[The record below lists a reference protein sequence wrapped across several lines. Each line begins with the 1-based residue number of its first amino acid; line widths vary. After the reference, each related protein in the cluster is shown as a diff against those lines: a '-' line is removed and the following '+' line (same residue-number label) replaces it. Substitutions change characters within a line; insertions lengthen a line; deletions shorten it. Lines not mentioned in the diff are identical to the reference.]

1 MPYCT
6 IEEAWGENIYN
17 TPEQNNTRTQSA
29 LYTDKLQNSTEED
42 YLRPKEHTEFI
53 VDKGEDIEN
62 RNIHKNKNKDID
74 KAIHTAISKD
84 VTSLKQFIEDL
95 KKENEELKRIISNQS
110 ANTTKEKQ
118 SIKFKIIDILI
129 YILTGIFIIFIIKII
144 FKHNIKRPYIQ
155 ESVF

>member
-17 TPEQNNTRTQSA
+17 TLEQNNTRTQSA

-53 VDKGEDIEN
+53 VDKEDDIEN
-62 RNIHKNKNKDID
+62 RDIHKNKNID

-84 VTSLKQFIEDL
+84 VTSLRQFIEDL
-95 KKENEELKRIISNQS
+95 KKENEELKNIISSQS
-110 ANTTKEKQ
+110 ANTTKEKH

-129 YILTGIFIIFIIKII
+129 YILTGIFIIFIIDII
-144 FKHNIKRPYIQ
+144 FKHNIRRPYIQ